1 MEKNKRASVKKTLI
15 VILFLLISLG
25 VGFVFGN
32 VFSISVLGHGSNS
45 NSVQISKLK
54 VLEQYIDRFFLNDVD
69 EQNLEDYTYKGLLA
83 GLGDP
88 YSTYY
93 TKEEY
98 EEMMESLEGNYCG
111 IGVLCTQDT
120 TTGEVVVLNAFKK
133 GSAYEQ
139 GIRSGDR
146 ILKVNGESIVDEDL
160 QTIVS
165 KIRGEEGTK
174 VTLTVYQSETKQQK
188 DFTVE
193 RRETENETVTYEMLD
208 NKIGYITVSEFD
220 DVTADQFNEAVET
233 LEEQNMSGL
242 IIDLRNNGGGV
253 LTAAQKMLDRLLPK
267 CLLTYTEDKNGDKQ
281 EYWAEDDQKL
291 DKPLVVL
298 INGQS
303 ASASELFSGAIKD
316 YEIGTLVGTKSFG
329 KGIVQSIFP
338 LNDGSAVKLTVAKYY
353 TPNGIC
359 IHETGIEPDVEVEL
373 PSSVTNPLNVTR
385 DQDTQ
390 LTKAIDVLK
399 EAIAK

>member
-133 GSAYEQ
+133 GSAYEG

-146 ILKVNGESIVDEDL
+146 ILKVNGESIVALFKLKDLL
-160 QTIVS
+160 QT
-165 KIRGEEGTK
+165 
-174 VTLTVYQSETKQQK
+174 
-188 DFTVE
+188 
-193 RRETENETVTYEMLD
+193 
-208 NKIGYITVSEFD
+208 
-220 DVTADQFNEAVET
+220 
-233 LEEQNMSGL
+233 
-242 IIDLRNNGGGV
+242 
-253 LTAAQKMLDRLLPK
+253 
-267 CLLTYTEDKNGDKQ
+267 
-281 EYWAEDDQKL
+281 
-291 DKPLVVL
+291 
-298 INGQS
+298 
-303 ASASELFSGAIKD
+303 
-316 YEIGTLVGTKSFG
+316 
-329 KGIVQSIFP
+329 
-338 LNDGSAVKLTVAKYY
+338 
-353 TPNGIC
+353 
-359 IHETGIEPDVEVEL
+359 
-373 PSSVTNPLNVTR
+373 
-385 DQDTQ
+385 
-390 LTKAIDVLK
+390 
-399 EAIAK
+399 

>member
-54 VLEQYIDRFFLNDVD
+54 VLEQYIDWFFLNDVD

-133 GSAYEQ
+133 GSAYEG

-220 DVTADQFNEAVET
+220 DVTADQFNEAVDT

-399 EAIAK
+399 EATAK

>member
-1 MEKNKRASVKKTLI
+1 MEQGKRIKVRKIL
-15 VILFLLISLG
+15 VGILFLIICLG
-25 VGFVFGN
+25 IGFIFGN
-32 VFSISVLGHGSNS
+32 IFSISILGNQNS
-45 NSVQISKLK
+45 TSAVNTSKLK
-54 VLEQYIDRFFLNDVD
+54 VLEQYIDKYFLNDVD
-69 EQNLEDYTYKGLLA
+69 EQNLEDYTYKGLMA
-83 GLGDP
+83 GLNDP

-98 EEMMESLEGNYCG
+98 QEMMESLEGSYCG

-133 GSAYEQ
+133 GSAYEA

-146 ILKVNGESIVDEDL
+146 IVKVEGESITDEDL

-165 KIRGEEGTK
+165 KIKGEEGTK
-174 VTLTVYQSETKQQK
+174 VTITVYQEETKSYK

-193 RRETENETVTYEMLD
+193 RRETENETVTYELLSD
-208 NKIGYITVSEFD
+208 KIGYIEVSEFD
-220 DVTADQFNEAVET
+220 DVTADQFNEAMDA
-233 LEEQNMSGL
+233 LEAQGMEGL

-253 LTAAQKMLDRLLPK
+253 LTSAQKMLDRLLPK
-267 CLLTYTEDKNGDKQ
+267 CLLTYTEDKNGNRQ
-281 EYWAEDDQKL
+281 EYWAEDDQKF
-291 DKPLVVL
+291 DKPLVIL

-303 ASASELFSGAIKD
+303 ASASELFSGAVKD

-338 LNDGSAVKLTVAKYY
+338 LQDGSAVKLTVAKYY

-359 IHETGIEPDVEVEL
+359 IQGTGIEPDVEVEL
-373 PSSVTNPLNVTR
+373 PDSVTNPLNITR
-385 DQDTQ
+385 KQDTQ
-390 LTKAIDVLK
+390 LNKAIEVLK
-399 EAIAK
+399 EKMQK

>member
-1 MEKNKRASVKKTLI
+1 MSQRHKSKIGKILI
-15 VILFLLISLG
+15 GIVLLILCLG
-25 VGFVFGN
+25 MGFVLGN
-32 VFSISVLGHGSNS
+32 RFPILMIGYQSETDSVNL
-45 NSVQISKLK
+45 SKLR
-54 VLEQYIDRFFLNDVD
+54 VLEQYIDRYFLNDVD
-69 EQNLEDYTYKGLLA
+69 QQNVEDYTYKGLTV
-83 GLGDP
+83 GLNDP

-98 EEMMESLEGNYCG
+98 TEMMESLEGSYCG

-120 TTGEVVVLNAFKK
+120 TTGEIVVLNAFKK
-133 GSAYEQ
+133 GSAYEA

-146 ILKVNGESIVDEDL
+146 IVKVEGESIVDEDL

-174 VTLTVYQSETKQQK
+174 VTLTIYQAETKQSK

-193 RRETENETVTYEMLD
+193 RRETENETVTYELFSD
-208 NKIGYITVSEFD
+208 KIGYIEVSEFD
-220 DVTADQFNEAVET
+220 DVTADQFKEAVDT
-233 LEEQNMSGL
+233 LEEQGMEGL

-253 LTAAQKMLDRLLPK
+253 LTSAQKMLDRLLPK
-267 CLLTYTEDKNGDKQ
+267 CLLTYTEDKSGKRQ
-281 EYWAEDDQKL
+281 EYWAEDNQKF
-291 DKPLVVL
+291 DKPLVIL

-316 YEIGTLVGTKSFG
+316 YGVGTLVGTKSFG

-338 LNDGSAVKLTVAKYY
+338 LQDGSAIKLTVAKYY

-359 IHETGIEPDVEVEL
+359 IHGTGIEPDVTVEL
-373 PSSVTNPLNVTR
+373 PDSLKNPLNITKK
-385 DQDTQ
+385 QDTQ
-390 LTKAIDVLK
+390 LKKAIEVLK
-399 EAIAK
+399 EKMQK

>member
-139 GIRSGDR
+139 GIRSGDH

-220 DVTADQFNEAVET
+220 DVTADQFNEAVDT